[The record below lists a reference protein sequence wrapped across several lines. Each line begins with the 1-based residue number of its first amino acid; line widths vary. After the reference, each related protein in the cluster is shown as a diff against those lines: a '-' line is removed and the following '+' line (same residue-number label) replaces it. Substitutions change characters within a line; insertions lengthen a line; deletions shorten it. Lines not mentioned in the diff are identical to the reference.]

1 MKPGLNLIIAWGLL
15 RARVKQSVVAGVGV
29 TFGIAMF
36 ITLTGFMTGLNDLL
50 DGLIINR
57 TAHVRLYNEVKP
69 AIKQPIEYVQK
80 YDHPKHFISSI
91 KPKEHGK
98 EIYDAPR
105 IMESISKDPR
115 VSGVAPKVVTQ
126 VFFNA
131 GEIEIAGVVNG
142 IDVLEEDRLFAFSD
156 NVLEGQ
162 AIDLDHVSNSIFLG
176 KGLAD
181 KMLVKKGDV
190 IQVSTPRGDF
200 VLLKI
205 VGLFQVGLA
214 DFDNTQSYTSMETI
228 QKLLGKPASYI
239 TDIQVKLNNIE
250 DAPDMAKEFA
260 NIYHTDAV
268 DIQTAN
274 AQFETGT
281 DVRNIISFAV
291 SIVLLIVAGFGI
303 YNILNMMIYEKMD
316 SIAIMK
322 ATGFSGSD
330 VKQVFLFL
338 SMIIG
343 VSGGIAGLL
352 LGFTLSSI
360 VDNIP
365 FVTAALPK
373 INTFPV
379 NFNPVYYGIGIVF
392 ALVTTYIAGLFPA
405 RKASHIDPVII
416 IRGK

>member
-1 MKPGLNLIIAWGLL
+1 MKPRLNIIIAWGLL
-15 RARVKQSVVAGVGV
+15 RARVRQSVVAGAGV

-57 TAHVRLYNEVKP
+57 TAHVRLYNEIKP
-69 AIKQPIEYVQK
+69 AAQQPIERSTQYLN
-80 YDHPKHFISSI
+80 PTHFISSV

-105 IMESISKDPR
+105 IMEAISRDPR
-115 VSGVAPKVVTQ
+115 VSGVAPKVMTQ

-142 IDVLEEDRLFAFSD
+142 IDVLKEDHLFAFSD
-156 NVLEGQ
+156 NVVEGQ
-162 AIDLDHVSNSIFLG
+162 AIDLDHVGNSIFLG

-181 KMLVKKGDV
+181 KMLVKTGDV
-190 IQVSTPRGDF
+190 VQVSTPKGDF

-214 DFDNTQSYTSMETI
+214 DFDNTQSYTSMETV

-250 DAPDMAKEFA
+250 EAPMVAIEYA
-260 NIYHTDAV
+260 GIYHTDAV

-322 ATGFSGSD
+322 ATGFSGND
-330 VKQVFLFL
+330 VKQIFLFL

-343 VSGGIAGLL
+343 VSGGLTGLL
-352 LGFTLSSI
+352 LGFALSSI
-360 VDNIP
+360 VDSIP
-365 FVTAALPK
+365 FVTAALPR
-373 INTFPV
+373 ITTFPV
-379 NFNPVYYGIGIVF
+379 NFNPVYYSIGIVF

-405 RKASHIDPVII
+405 RKAASIDPVII

>member
-1 MKPGLNLIIAWGLL
+1 MKPRLNIIIAWGLL
-15 RARVKQSVVAGVGV
+15 RARVRQSVVAGAGV

-57 TAHVRLYNEVKP
+57 TAHVRLYNEIKP
-69 AIKQPIEYVQK
+69 AVQQPIERSTQYLN
-80 YDHPKHFISSI
+80 PTHFISSV

-105 IMESISKDPR
+105 IMEAISRDPR
-115 VSGVAPKVVTQ
+115 VSGVAPKVMTQ

-142 IDVLEEDRLFAFSD
+142 IDVLKEDHLFAFSD
-156 NVLEGQ
+156 NVVEGQ
-162 AIDLDHVSNSIFLG
+162 AIDLDHVGNSIFLG

-181 KMLVKKGDV
+181 KMLVKTGDV
-190 IQVSTPRGDF
+190 VQVSTPKGDF

-214 DFDNTQSYTSMETI
+214 DFDNTQSYTSMETV

-250 DAPDMAKEFA
+250 EAPMVAIEYA
-260 NIYHTDAV
+260 GIYHTDAV

-303 YNILNMMIYEKMD
+303 YN
-316 SIAIMK
+316 
-322 ATGFSGSD
+322 SD
-330 VKQVFLFL
+330 
-338 SMIIG
+338 
-343 VSGGIAGLL
+343 
-352 LGFTLSSI
+352 
-360 VDNIP
+360 
-365 FVTAALPK
+365 
-373 INTFPV
+373 
-379 NFNPVYYGIGIVF
+379 
-392 ALVTTYIAGLFPA
+392 
-405 RKASHIDPVII
+405 
-416 IRGK
+416 

>member
-1 MKPGLNLIIAWGLL
+1 MKPGLNITIAWGLL
-15 RARVKQSVVAGVGV
+15 KARIRQSVVAGAGV

-57 TAHVRLYNEVKP
+57 TPHVRLYNEVK
-69 AIKQPIEYVQK
+69 ASELQPVEMVTGYHNPV
-80 YDHPKHFISSI
+80 HFIRSV
-91 KPKEHGK
+91 KPREHGK
-98 EIYDAPR
+98 EIYDASR
-105 IMESISKDPR
+105 IIDAIARDPR
-115 VSGVAPKVVTQ
+115 VTGVAPKVVTQ
-126 VFFNA
+126 VFFNS
-131 GEIEIAGVVNG
+131 GDIEIAGVVNG
-142 IDVLEEDRLFAFSD
+142 IDVIKEDKLFAFSD
-156 NVLEGQ
+156 NVVEGRT
-162 AIDLDHVSNSIFLG
+162 IDMDQVSNSIFLG

-181 KMLVKKGDV
+181 KMLVKTGDI
-190 IQVSTPRGDF
+190 IQVSTPRGEF

-214 DFDNTQSYTSMETI
+214 DFDNTQSYTSIETI
-228 QKLLGKPASYI
+228 QKLLGKSASYI
-239 TDIQVKLNNIE
+239 TDIQVKLDKIE
-250 DAPDMAKEFA
+250 EAPSVAIEYA
-260 NIYHTDAV
+260 SIYHTDAI

-281 DVRNIISFAV
+281 DVRNIISFVV

-322 ATGFSGSD
+322 ATGFSGTD
-330 VKQVFLFL
+330 VKQIFLFL

-343 VSGGIAGLL
+343 VAGGITGLL

-379 NFNPVYYGIGIVF
+379 NFNPIYYIIGIVF

-405 RKASHIDPVII
+405 RKASIIDPVVI

>member
-250 DAPDMAKEFA
+250 DAPHMAKEFA